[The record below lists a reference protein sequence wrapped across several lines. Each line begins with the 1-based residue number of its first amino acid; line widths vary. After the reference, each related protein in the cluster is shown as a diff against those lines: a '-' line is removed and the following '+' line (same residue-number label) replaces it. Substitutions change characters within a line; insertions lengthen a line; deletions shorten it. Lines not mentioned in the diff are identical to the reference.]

1 MVNLCETLR
10 DGETSV
16 FFFFFFAGPRQLFV
30 NFTNAKRVM
39 TEENP

>member
-10 DGETSV
+10 DGGTSV
-16 FFFFFFAGPRQLFV
+16 FFFFFARPRQLFV